1 VGTPAVEIEELSR
14 VFEPRKK
21 PPVVALDD
29 VSLTIPPGEI
39 HGLLGPNGAGKTTLV
54 KILSTVL
61 LPTSGR
67 ARVLG
72 HDVVDETK
80 AVRPLLGIVF
90 GGERGLYWRLTGRQ
104 NLAYWGALYKLSAR
118 ETKAR
123 TQQLIERV
131 GLAERADE
139 RVETYSRGMKQ
150 RLHLARGL
158 VGDATVL
165 FLDEPTTGMDPLAAR
180 EFRTLI
186 AELRDEGRT
195 ILLATHDMVEAETV
209 CDRVTLIDR
218 GKVVATESPRTLG
231 QVISRF
237 QRIDVEGVDAA
248 VLGDIRALAGVSS
261 VTEADGGARIE
272 VDEEGA
278 TRVVLGRLVDAG
290 ATSVKT
296 SLPSLEEVYVQLIGD
311 RGLEL

>member
-1 VGTPAVEIEELSR
+1 MPAVELEEISR

-21 PPVVALDD
+21 PKVVALDE

-72 HDVVDETK
+72 HDVVADTK
-80 AVRPLLGIVF
+80 AVRPLLGIVS
-90 GGERGLYWRLTGRQ
+90 GGERGLYWR
-104 NLAYWGALYKLSAR
+104 
-118 ETKAR
+118 
-123 TQQLIERV
+123 
-131 GLAERADE
+131 
-139 RVETYSRGMKQ
+139 Q

-158 VGDATVL
+158 IGDANVL

-186 AELRDEGRT
+186 AELRDEGKT
-195 ILLATHDMVEAETV
+195 ILVATHDMVEAETV

-218 GKVVATESPRTLG
+218 GKIVATESPRTLG
-231 QVISRF
+231 RVITRF
-237 QRIDVEGVDAA
+237 QRIDVEGVGAA
-248 VLGDIRALAGVSS
+248 VLGEIRTIAGVSS
-261 VTEADGGARIE
+261 VTAVDGGGARIE

-278 TRVVLGRLVDAG
+278 TLVVLARVVEAG

>member
-1 VGTPAVEIEELSR
+1 MQRFTESVQPFGGAVHRLTGSRTARRERNRLARVGTPAVEIEEISR

-29 VSLTIPPGEI
+29 VSLAIPPGEI

-104 NLAYWGALYKLSAR
+104 NLEYWGALYKLSPR

-150 RLHLARGL
+150 RACTSRGGWSAMRPCSSWTSRRPAWTRWPPASSAR
-158 VGDATVL
+158 
-165 FLDEPTTGMDPLAAR
+165 
-180 EFRTLI
+180 
-186 AELRDEGRT
+186 
-195 ILLATHDMVEAETV
+195 
-209 CDRVTLIDR
+209 
-218 GKVVATESPRTLG
+218 
-231 QVISRF
+231 
-237 QRIDVEGVDAA
+237 
-248 VLGDIRALAGVSS
+248 
-261 VTEADGGARIE
+261 
-272 VDEEGA
+272 
-278 TRVVLGRLVDAG
+278 
-290 ATSVKT
+290 
-296 SLPSLEEVYVQLIGD
+296 
-311 RGLEL
+311 